1 MALNLE
7 YMPHKTDRLA
17 DISSGKLEFKTQ
29 PLSSFWAALEQITA
43 SFIYESSCAAE
54 LRRHA
59 VSVTD
64 SAEDGMKFQR
74 QFFLRFIVCSNDGE
88 LP

>member
-1 MALNLE
+1 MFC
-7 YMPHKTDRLA
+7 KTDSLA
-17 DISSGKLEFKTQ
+17 DISGVKTEFKTR
-29 PLSSFWAALEQITA
+29 PLCSFWAALEQITA

-59 VSVTD
+59 VSVMD

-74 QFFLRFIVCSNDGE
+74 QFFLRFFVCSSDGE